1 MADIDVEKL
10 RSFLSNPD
18 NMVQTDAGA
27 DAGAG
32 SDAGAAGSGEQ
43 GAAEQQTVIQPQV
56 GDQLDKDANAFAQMR
71 VQNKLM
77 SDMLAKVAQANGIQ
91 FTSQDDL
98 LQKLNDDVLTKQAQA
113 QGVDPELLKRLDTL
127 ERSNQAYVQKQAE
140 TRLVNDFASLQQEF
154 GLSGDE
160 LQAFA
165 RELDNSGVPV
175 ESINVRNEYM
185 SRHLDSIIQARTD
198 AAVQAALNR
207 DAKADAQSTKPNGSG
222 TTVGSQTL
230 QSTEIKSVSD
240 LRSVLAKIDK

>member
-77 SDMLAKVAQANGIQ
+77 GDMLAKVAQANGIQ

-113 QGVDPELLKRLDTL
+113 QGE
-127 ERSNQAYVQKQAE
+127 
-140 TRLVNDFASLQQEF
+140 
-154 GLSGDE
+154 
-160 LQAFA
+160 
-165 RELDNSGVPV
+165 
-175 ESINVRNEYM
+175 
-185 SRHLDSIIQARTD
+185 QARSEHGEMAELRQEGAGERQD
-198 AAVQAALNR
+198 APGLF
-207 DAKADAQSTKPNGSG
+207 KEGAQVFP
-222 TTVGSQTL
+222 
-230 QSTEIKSVSD
+230 
-240 LRSVLAKIDK
+240 LRAEEGILL